1 MDTSKNIK
9 ALTSLVGKPLNVW
22 NASDVDKIVESN
34 ERDLLLDTDTVEYI
48 ISNSNEEISSICT
61 PIYVQL
67 SFNETMDYVEGLLKR
82 YFESMEKLE
91 DGTVKENPEI
101 KEELKVQML
110 SFLES
115 PALIEYL
122 SAVVVLFNL
131 FPDYDLTPEKENI
144 KASLRQLEDITCLIP
159 LEGGMTIFQK
169 ILDTL
174 YFPLITAWYER
185 NNELLLE
192 KKNEKFSEKLNEYS
206 AYIKA
211 NEEAFMKQVQAEV
224 EKREKRNA

>member
-1 MDTSKNIK
+1 MDTNKNIK
-9 ALTSLVGKPLNVW
+9 ALTSLVGKPLKVW
-22 NASDVDKIVESN
+22 NASDVDKIIDST
-34 ERDLLLDTDTVEYI
+34 ERDLLLDTNTVEYI
-48 ISNSNEEISSICT
+48 ISNSNDEISSICT

-91 DGTVKENPEI
+91 DGTVKENAEI
-101 KEELKVQML
+101 KEELKIQML

-115 PALIEYL
+115 SALIEYL

-131 FPDYDLTPEKENI
+131 FPDYDLTTEKENI
-144 KASLRQLEDITCLIP
+144 KASLRQFEDITCLIP
-159 LEGGMTIFQK
+159 LEGGMSISQK

-206 AYIKA
+206 AYMKA
-211 NEEAFMKQVQAEV
+211 NEEAFMKQIQAEV
-224 EKREKRNA
+224 EKNEERNA